1 MGAEW
6 GRPAPVEPATYRDAP
21 ADAAP
26 RAVLGRLDVIAIVIG
41 LVIGA
46 GIFKTPSVVAANAA
60 NEYVLLAA
68 WLLGGIVSLAGA
80 LCYAE
85 LASSYPHAGGE
96 YHFLTRA
103 YGRRLAFLF
112 AWSRLAVLQTG
123 SIALL
128 AFVLGDY
135 LAALLPLGRN
145 ASAWYAAVSVVV
157 LTGLNLAGLRAST
170 SVHRAA
176 TVIVLLG
183 LAGVIAAGLLYA
195 PPAAPAA
202 AAAASTSPAPAF
214 GLAMVFV
221 LLTFGGWNEAA
232 YVSAEL
238 RDVRRNMVRALVTA
252 LAVITLLYL
261 LVNLAYLNVLGLEGM
276 RGSEVITTDAMRAAV
291 GDAGAALVTA
301 LIVVAALTSM
311 NVSILT
317 GARTN
322 YALGRDFHL
331 FRYLGTWNGET
342 NAPSRALV
350 VQGAIA
356 LLLVLIGAFSRS
368 GFETM
373 VHYVSP
379 VFWLFFLLTAVS
391 LFVLRRREPARPRP
405 FRVPLYPLTPLVFS
419 AMCAYMLYS
428 SLAYTGFGA
437 LLGVLVLAAGAP
449 LLLLLSRN
457 R

>member
-1 MGAEW
+1 MTVIQTGAIAAVAYVFGDYASEIVRL
-6 GRPAPVEPATYRDAP
+6 GENSSALYGALAVVALTALNFAGTLESKRLQVALQYLLFAGLVFLGIAGLVVGAP
-21 ADAAP
+21 AE
-26 RAVLGRLDVIAIVIG
+26 
-41 LVIGA
+41 
-46 GIFKTPSVVAANAA
+46 K
-60 NEYVLLAA
+60 
-68 WLLGGIVSLAGA
+68 
-80 LCYAE
+80 
-85 LASSYPHAGGE
+85 
-96 YHFLTRA
+96 
-103 YGRRLAFLF
+103 
-112 AWSRLAVLQTG
+112 
-123 SIALL
+123 
-128 AFVLGDY
+128 
-135 LAALLPLGRN
+135 
-145 ASAWYAAVSVVV
+145 
-157 LTGLNLAGLRAST
+157 
-170 SVHRAA
+170 
-176 TVIVLLG
+176 
-183 LAGVIAAGLLYA
+183 
-195 PPAAPAA
+195 AA
-202 AAAASTSPAPAF
+202 AAPGGAAGTF
-214 GLAMVFV
+214 GLAMIFV

-238 RDVRRNMVRALVTA
+238 RDVRHNMVRALIIA

-261 LVNLAYLNVLGLEGM
+261 LVNLAYLHVLGLEGM
-276 RGSEVITTDAMRAAV
+276 RATEVIATDTMRAAV
-291 GDAGAALVTA
+291 GNAGAGLVAA
-301 LIVVAALTSM
+301 LIVVAVLTSM

-331 FRYLGTWNGET
+331 FRYLGAWNGET

-379 VFWLFFLLTAVS
+379 VFWLFFLLTALS

>member
-6 GRPAPVEPATYRDAP
+6 GRPAPVEPATYRDVSV
-21 ADAAP
+21 DAAP
-26 RAVLGRLDVIAIVIG
+26 RPVLGRLDVIAIVVG

-46 GIFKTPSVVAANAA
+46 GIFKSPSVVAANAA
-60 NEYVLLAA
+60 NEYVLLGA
-68 WLLGGIVSLAGA
+68 WLLGGVVSLAGA

-85 LASSYPHAGGE
+85 LATSHPSAGGE

-135 LAALLPLGRN
+135 LAELLPLGPN
-145 ASAWYAAVSVVV
+145 GPAWYAAVSVVV

-170 SVHRAA
+170 SVHRTA
-176 TVIVLLG
+176 TTIVLLG
-183 LAGVIAAGLLYA
+183 LAGVIVAGLLYA
-195 PPAAPAA
+195 PPPAPVAPA
-202 AAAASTSPAPAF
+202 PAPATGTPAF

-238 RDVRRNMVRALVTA
+238 RDVRHNMVRALIIA

-261 LVNLAYLNVLGLEGM
+261 LVNLAYLHVLGLEGM
-276 RGSEVITTDAMRAAV
+276 RATEVIATDTMRAAV
-291 GDAGAALVTA
+291 GNAGAGLVAA
-301 LIVVAALTSM
+301 LIVVAVLTSM

-331 FRYLGTWNGET
+331 FRYLGAWNGET

-379 VFWLFFLLTAVS
+379 VFWLFFLLTALS